1 MLVKK
6 KKEKKKVNPMTIP
19 ILNEIKVNSLI
30 YMNSVTADN
39 SVLQR
44 CDAKHFTV
52 VKTSYLGG
60 K

>member
-1 MLVKK
+1 
-6 KKEKKKVNPMTIP
+6 MTIP